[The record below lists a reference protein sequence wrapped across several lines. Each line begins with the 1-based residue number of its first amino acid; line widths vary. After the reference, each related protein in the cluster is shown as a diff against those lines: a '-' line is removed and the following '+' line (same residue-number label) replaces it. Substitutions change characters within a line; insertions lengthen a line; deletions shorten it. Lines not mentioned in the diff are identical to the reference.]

1 VVFFL
6 EGGNVES
13 TMGFQTR
20 RELLLQMV
28 PRYQR
33 ASISQ
38 KGALLDEIV
47 AITGY
52 ARRYAMWLLNHSQEV
67 QPTPQRRRQRT
78 FGPEVQRA
86 LFLVWQ
92 TANQICTKRLM
103 PYLAT
108 HLEALERH
116 GHLHL
121 TDSCRRQLLSMS
133 AATAD
138 RLLHGPRMH
147 GQRGLATTRAGTLL
161 KQQISI
167 RTFEQWN
174 ETQPGFLEADV
185 VAHCGSH
192 LDGSYL
198 STLTLT
204 DIATGW
210 TECLPLLSKSAEAV
224 VSALQQAQTFFP
236 FPILGVDT
244 DNGCEFVRRVGAYE
258 IPVKHGRGRE

>member
-1 VVFFL
+1 MLGLGKVSRVAFVL

-13 TMGFQTR
+13 VLGFQTR

-28 PRYQR
+28 PRYRQ
-33 ASISQ
+33 ASVSH
-38 KGALLDEIV
+38 KGALLDEMV
-47 AITGY
+47 ATTGY
-52 ARRYAMWLLNHSQEV
+52 ARSSAMWLLNHPEELL
-67 QPTPQRRRQRT
+67 PTPRRRRQRT

-92 TANQICTKRLM
+92 KANQICTKRLM

-108 HLEALERH
+108 HIEALERH

-121 TDSCRRQLLSMS
+121 TDTCRSQLLSMS

-138 RLLHGPRMH
+138 RLLRGPRIH

-174 ETQPGFLEADV
+174 EKEPGFLEADV
-185 VAHCGSH
+185 VAHCGSF
-192 LDGSYL
+192 
-198 STLTLT
+198 TTCKT
-204 DIATGW
+204 
-210 TECLPLLSKSAEAV
+210 C
-224 VSALQQAQTFFP
+224 
-236 FPILGVDT
+236 
-244 DNGCEFVRRVGAYE
+244 NRRW
-258 IPVKHGRGRE
+258 